1 MTYDSAQLKS
11 MTAQARSGVP
21 LAEVKVPPATPRKPR
36 SSPEWQLQ
44 YHLFK
49 WWRGYC
55 RTAALEP
62 CLFFAVPNGAA
73 LSGGNAQWQ
82 KNERGRK
89 GSMLKMTGLTAG
101 VADCFLAVPSKA
113 KFEYHTSQGV
123 PHAVGMKAHAGLFLE
138 LKAPK
143 GIVSDDQRVFAAA
156 VVTQGY
162 QHRVVRTLEEAI
174 KEITEYL
181 S

>member
-1 MTYDSAQLKS
+1 MTYDAHQLRA

-21 LAEVKVPPATPRKPR
+21 LAEVKVPAAKPRKVR

-44 YHLFK
+44 FQLFK

-55 RTAALEP
+55 RTIALPE

-73 LSGGNAQWQ
+73 LSGGNEQWQ

-89 GSMLKMTGLTAG
+89 GAMLKMTGLTAG

-113 KFEYHTSQGV
+113 RFDKIGST
-123 PHAVGMKAHAGLFLE
+123 AVAMKADAGLFLE
-138 LKAPK
+138 LKSPK
-143 GIVSDDQRVFAAA
+143 GIVSDDQRVFASA
-156 VVTQGY
+156 VIAQGY
-162 QHRVVRTLEEAI
+162 QHRVVRTLEEAVNEI
-174 KEITEYL
+174 KNYL
-181 S
+181 K

>member
-1 MTYDSAQLKS
+1 MTLQHK
-11 MTAQARSGVP
+11 SGVP
-21 LAEVKVPPATPRKPR
+21 LASVVVPPSKKRKAR

-44 YHLFK
+44 FQLFK

-55 RTAALEP
+55 RTACIEP

-73 LSGGNAQWQ
+73 LSGGNEQWQ

-101 VADCFLAVPSKA
+101 VADCLLCVPVFRPGHGEGTRHVPP
-113 KFEYHTSQGV
+113 KFDH
-123 PHAVGMKAHAGLFLE
+123 GLFVE
-138 LKAPK
+138 LKSPV

-156 VVTQGY
+156 VGTQGY
-162 QHRVVRTLEEAI
+162 RHCVARSLDEAV
-174 KEITEYL
+174 KQITDYL
-181 S
+181 K